1 MRSLNSELEALSR
14 DRAIVCSSGD
24 RPVIVRTAPW
34 IAGQRA
40 DQISVSID
48 ALDSAP
54 SATLK

>member
-14 DRAIVCSSGD
+14 DRAIVRSSGD

-34 IAGQRA
+34 IAGPHA

-48 ALDSAP
+48 ALDSAS